1 MPKPQREKDL
11 PFLYNPGSLIPRC
24 CSAKINAR
32 KQIEGVLRRQRMSS
46 IGFPSVQ
53 EAVYKKCK
61 QRTEF
66 PGIPRQNNANAF
78 GVQYGIYQP
87 SKSRLCPPSP
97 LFPFSSPIP
106 HIYPPLSATVFPTL
120 KPSAMCLKEVLDV
133 AGRVSL
139 AQKLLEGLGV
149 PSVLHSTPISSP
161 RRPLICCHRGI
172 RAQRR

>member
-1 MPKPQREKDL
+1 MYYTKKVPKPQREKDL

-78 GVQYGIYQP
+78 GVQYEYINPPQADYVLLVHFSP
-87 SKSRLCPPSP
+87 SL
-97 LFPFSSPIP
+97 
-106 HIYPPLSATVFPTL
+106 
-120 KPSAMCLKEVLDV
+120 
-133 AGRVSL
+133 
-139 AQKLLEGLGV
+139 V
-149 PSVLHSTPISSP
+149 PSLIFIPPYLPLYSPHLNPLQCALKKSWMSLEEYHWPKSS
-161 RRPLICCHRGI
+161 
-172 RAQRR
+172 

>member
-1 MPKPQREKDL
+1 VPKPQREKDL

-78 GVQYGIYQP
+78 GVQYEYINPPQADYVLLVHFSP
-87 SKSRLCPPSP
+87 SL
-97 LFPFSSPIP
+97 
-106 HIYPPLSATVFPTL
+106 
-120 KPSAMCLKEVLDV
+120 
-133 AGRVSL
+133 
-139 AQKLLEGLGV
+139 V
-149 PSVLHSTPISSP
+149 PSLIFIPPYLPLYSPHLNPLQCALKKSWMSLEEYHWPKSS
-161 RRPLICCHRGI
+161 
-172 RAQRR
+172 